1 MKDTMQDSTS
11 THRSATTSRPPSWW
25 LLACAVATL
34 VGACALHQPPTARP
48 KDVPRAAMP
57 APATTPPAAA
67 TTPTSAPDPLPATS
81 RPNAAGPAT
90 PADASPADASP
101 AATAAPPAPAP
112 APPKV
117 LPYDEAVLAAAHALF
132 TNAQLANVDL
142 ANVDPTSA
150 KVRGGAPAK
159 LPLVIDPLI
168 DGHTGMQSVQTRAL
182 GKRLG
187 ELVRTTY
194 TRYELQPF
202 STAALARG
210 PLLLIGTF
218 TPVDKDRK
226 AVGER
231 DRYWV
236 CLSLIDLR
244 TGKVVSKGTAF
255 ASSAG
260 VDISPLPFF
269 ADAPAWAPD
278 PATEAYI
285 RSCENAKPGDAID
298 PRYWER
304 IVAAA
309 LINDAIEAYHE
320 GRFEDALDIYR
331 GIARTPAGDQLR
343 VYNGLYLAAWKLG
356 RRDEAAL
363 AFGRLVDHGLASK
376 RLGVKFL
383 FRTASTLFVPDADVA
398 APYPLWLAQ
407 IASRAGRGGHC
418 LEVSGHT
425 SRTGSEPLNERL
437 SAMRAQAVQLRLL
450 ADTPGLARRTATIG
464 KGSRENIVGLGTDD
478 ARDALDRR
486 VEFKV
491 VDCAVVAA
499 I

>member
-1 MKDTMQDSTS
+1 MKHHSS
-11 THRSATTSRPPSWW
+11 PARRPRQPRQPSFW
-25 LLACAVATL
+25 LLACAVMAFAS
-34 VGACALHQPPTARP
+34 ACATRQ
-48 KDVPRAAMP
+48 
-57 APATTPPAAA
+57 PPAAQPKPSA
-67 TTPTSAPDPLPATS
+67 SMTRPSAVTAQQAPAAAGATSPTPAVTAPAAPIAPIATTTPTTTTAT
-81 RPNAAGPAT
+81 GPAARPDFSIPT
-90 PADASPADASP
+90 
-101 AATAAPPAPAP
+101 AAAPAAPPAPP
-112 APPKV
+112 RV
-117 LPYDEAVLAAAHALF
+117 LPYDDAVIAAAHALF
-132 TNAQLANVDL
+132 TNAQLANVQMPSD
-142 ANVDPTSA
+142 ASA
-150 KVRGGAPAK
+150 K
-159 LPLVIDPLI
+159 LMLVIDPLI
-168 DGHTGMQSVQTRAL
+168 DGQTGMQSVQTRAL

-187 ELVRTTY
+187 ELVKTTY

-202 STAALARG
+202 STAALARA
-210 PLLLIGTF
+210 PMLLIGTF

-255 ASSAG
+255 ASLGG

-269 ADAPAWAPD
+269 RDAPVWSPD

-285 RSCENAKPGDAID
+285 RSCETAKPGDPID
-298 PRYWER
+298 PQYWER

-309 LINDAIEAYHE
+309 MINDAVDAYHE
-320 GRFEDALDIYR
+320 GRYEDALDLYR

-343 VYNGLYLAAWKLG
+343 VYNGVYLAAWKLG
-356 RRDEAAL
+356 RRDEAAT
-363 AFGRLVDHGLASK
+363 AFARVVDHGLANK

-383 FRTASTLFVPDADVA
+383 FRTASTLFVGDADVA
-398 APYPLWLAQ
+398 APYPLWLTQ
-407 IASRAGRGGHC
+407 IASRAGRSPSC

-450 ADTPGLARRTATIG
+450 ADMPGLAKRTATVG

-491 VDCAVVAA
+491 VDCAVIAA
-499 I
+499 L